1 MSYTSYSYTKTGYF
15 AGMPIGSLVGFS
27 SSTMPSGWIKCN
39 GVAVSNT
46 TGLYNNLINLG
57 IGTGALSSG
66 TYTPPDLTNCIM
78 MGIGSGVNAL
88 LGKNDPLITSNTVGL
103 TTSHIPA
110 HVHTVSLGT
119 AYHSHSF
126 QDYFN
131 VASVVIAGWT
141 RGTPGGAYTD
151 GDTQVY
157 QGNTAG
163 SVQTNIATAAAT
175 MPAHTHTI
183 TFGASGSSNLNLDFT
198 NPSTTVFFIL
208 KYK

>member
-66 TYTPPDLTNCIM
+66 TYTPPNLTNCIM
-78 MGIGSGVNAL
+78 MGIGSGVTTAIGAVSGSDTAN
-88 LGKNDPLITSNTVGL
+88 LGLSN
-103 TTSHIPA
+103 
-110 HVHTVSLGT
+110 
-119 AYHSHSF
+119 
-126 QDYFN
+126 
-131 VASVVIAGWT
+131 
-141 RGTPGGAYTD
+141 
-151 GDTQVY
+151 
-157 QGNTAG
+157 
-163 SVQTNIATAAAT
+163 
-175 MPAHTHTI
+175 MPAHTHVSTTI
-183 TFGASGSSNLNLDFT
+183 TTAGHYHTYTDYASITDGLTGTAVNIINGIPLADLQVDYNSSNHGGGYRQDTLGTNNSNVPAHTHTVNYSYTSGNTVSSINVT
-198 NPSTTVFFIL
+198 NPGFTVIFIL